1 MFVVEFLFF
10 KRGEF
15 GFPKK
20 IFIQAQRMMS
30 ADGAADLRIGEP
42 LRRLA
47 PDPCHP
53 CHPWLRTAVGLT
65 TDITDSTDESHML
78 SGP

>member
-1 MFVVEFLFF
+1 MFFCEFLFCE
-10 KRGEF
+10 RGEF

-20 IFIQAQRMMS
+20 ILIQAQRMVS

-53 CHPWLRTAVGLT
+53 RYPWLRTAVGLT
-65 TDITDSTDESHML
+65 TDNTDSTDESHLL